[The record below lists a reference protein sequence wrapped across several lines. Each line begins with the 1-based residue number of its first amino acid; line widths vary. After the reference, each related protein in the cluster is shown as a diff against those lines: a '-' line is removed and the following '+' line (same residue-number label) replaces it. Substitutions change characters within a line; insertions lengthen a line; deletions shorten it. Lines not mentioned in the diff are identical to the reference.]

1 MKETEE
7 TKTVQSDICPN
18 YEAYYHEYLKLKAE
32 NEILRNIIIKLVIE
46 KYQNE

>member
-1 MKETEE
+1 MKEICK
-7 TKTVQSDICPN
+7 TKTTQSDVCPN

-32 NEILRNIIIKLVIE
+32 NEVLQNIIIKLVIE

>member
-1 MKETEE
+1 MKEICK
-7 TKTVQSDICPN
+7 TKTTHADVCPN

-32 NEILRNIIIKLVIE
+32 NEVLRNIIIKLVIE